1 MLCKVHGVT
10 LMSDRIVLGGQ
21 LKKFKM
27 SRATIFG
34 MVVGAGISVAA
45 TSWAAPAGLPS
56 SFSYVGCNLT
66 TGGTKVVHNDRGRVV
81 VKSGTSSVEVVKR
94 INGKWSST
102 TKMSSGQTKEFAFTT
117 PDTTKVT
124 SFQLRRNGVYIGEE
138 LEIGKAMC
146 KN

>member
-1 MLCKVHGVT
+1 M
-10 LMSDRIVLGGQ
+10 
-21 LKKFKM
+21 KKFSM
-27 SRATIFG
+27 FLAMIGCAVF
-34 MVVGAGISVAA
+34 GAGISVAA
-45 TSWAAPAGLPS
+45 TSQAAPTGLPS
-56 SFSYVGCNLT
+56 SFSYVGCELT
-66 TGGTKVVHNDRGRVV
+66 FSGTKVVHNDRGRVV